1 MDFCFQQIL
10 DMITTMNENK
20 SAHTEQLVGVCMTAA
35 NLLVTTC
42 VTTNKKVSSF
52 TNKLFKM
59 SDGYLNEIEGGAESD
74 KGKRLRIYINKTFE
88 SFKRKKEAEASDATM
103 RASIASEASAQ

>member
-10 DMITTMNENK
+10 DLITAMNEQKQN
-20 SAHTEQLVGVCMTAA
+20 HTEQLVNVCMNAA
-35 NLLVTTC
+35 NLLVATC
-42 VTTNKKVSSF
+42 QVSNKKVSSF

-59 SDGYLNEIEGGAESD
+59 SDGYLNEIPGGPDSAT
-74 KGKRLRIYINKTFE
+74 GKTLRIYINKTFE